1 MTHPNPRRSLHQCGE
16 TMTESRLRHTGIS
29 VVGDM
34 PWGTHFCHF
43 YDSKQDLLDTLV
55 PYFKAGLDDKEFCVW
70 VIADPLTKDEAWN
83 ALRLSVPN
91 LDRHLADQSIEV
103 FVDEEWYLKNNTFDL
118 QRATSAWNEKL
129 AQALARG
136 YTGMRF
142 SGDTCW
148 LQKKNWQDF
157 CAYENHLNASISDQ
171 AMTVWCTYPLANS
184 GAAEI
189 LDVAR
194 THQLCLTRRSG
205 NWEVIETGEIK
216 LAKQKIS
223 KLNEELERRVD
234 ERTEQL
240 LDANEHLRNEIGERK
255 QAEGLLREANEKVKM
270 VLDSITDRF
279 FAFDSEWRYTYFN
292 RHAEEQLKTLGKD
305 PTTIIGKVL
314 WDEFPNPPIEEPIR
328 RAMSERIVTI
338 HEHYY
343 PPLGDWIENRFYP
356 SPDGGLAIFQRSVTE
371 RKRVEE
377 ELRRSEAYLAE
388 GQKISHTGSWA
399 WNVTTGALF
408 WSQEHFRIFGLDP
421 EEAKL
426 TYETVINCVH
436 PEDRSLLQETFE
448 NAVLNGDD
456 YELDFRIVR
465 PDGIRYIHSLAHA
478 VFDENGTVVE
488 YVGTV
493 IDTTERKLA
502 EEALGQAHTEL
513 AHASRVLTM
522 GELTASIAHEVNQ
535 PLGAI
540 VTNGNASLRLISRNP
555 PDVEGS
561 QEAIECMISDAMR
574 ASEVIKRIRAML
586 KKSVPEKTLLNINET
601 IHDVIGLTASQ
612 LANNQIALRTKL
624 SPDRLMVLGDRVQ
637 LQQVMLNLILNS
649 NEAMSKPGWQLRE
662 LVISSQLTKP
672 NEITVEMRDSGP
684 GLELG
689 DQERIFDAFVTS
701 KDGGLGLGLS
711 ISRTIIEAHGGRLWS
726 TANKGQGATFQ
737 FTLPTSTEN

>member
-1 MTHPNPRRSLHQCGE
+1 MR
-16 TMTESRLRHTGIS
+16 ESRLRHTGIS

-70 VIADPLTKDEAWN
+70 VIAEPLTKEEAWN
-83 ALRLSVPN
+83 ALRIGVPD
-91 LDRHLADQSIEV
+91 LDRHLADQSIEM
-103 FVDEEWYLKNNTFDL
+103 FVGEEWYLKDDTFNL
-118 QRATSAWNEKL
+118 ERVISAWNEKL
-129 AQALARG
+129 EQALARG
-136 YTGMRF
+136 YEGMRV

-148 LQKKNWQDF
+148 LRKKDWQDF
-157 CAYENHLNASISDQ
+157 CAYENHLNESISDQ
-171 AMTVWCTYPLANS
+171 AMTVLCTYPLAKS

-194 THQLCLTRRSG
+194 THQFCLIRRSG
-205 NWEVIETGEIK
+205 NWEVIETPEIK
-216 LAKQKIS
+216 LAKREIS
-223 KLNEELERRVD
+223 KLNEDLERRVD

-240 LDANEHLRNEIGERK
+240 LDANEQLRNEIAERN

-292 RHAEEQLKTLGKD
+292 RHAEEQLKALGKD

-314 WDEFPNPPIEEPIR
+314 WEEFPNPPIEEAVR
-328 RAMSERIVTI
+328 RAMSERIVITD
-338 HEHYY
+338 EHYY
-343 PPLGDWIENRFYP
+343 APLGDWIENRFYP

-388 GQKISHTGSWA
+388 GQNISHTGSWA
-399 WNVTTGALF
+399 WNVKTGDLF
-408 WSQEHFRIFGLDP
+408 WSLEHFRIFGLDP
-421 EEAKL
+421 EKVKL
-426 TYETVINCVH
+426 TYEMVVNCVH

-448 NAVLNGDD
+448 NAVRNGDD

-465 PDGIRYIHSLAHA
+465 PDGIRHIHSLAHA

-493 IDTTERKLA
+493 IDTTERKRG
-502 EEALGQAHTEL
+502 EEALRHAHAEL

-522 GELTASIAHEVNQ
+522 GELTSSIAHEVNQ

-555 PDVEGS
+555 PAVERS
-561 QEAIECMISDAMR
+561 REAIECMISDAMR

-586 KKSVPEKTLLNINET
+586 KKSVPEKTLLNMNET

-612 LANNQIALRTKL
+612 LANSQIALRTNL
-624 SPDRLMVLGDRVQ
+624 APDRLMVLGDRVQ

-649 NEAMSKPGWQLRE
+649 NEAMSKPGWQFRE
-662 LVISSQLTKP
+662 LVIGSQLTKP
-672 NEITVEMRDSGP
+672 NEITVEVRDSGLGFEP
-684 GLELG
+684 GNQ
-689 DQERIFDAFVTS
+689 DRIFDAFVTS

-711 ISRTIIEAHGGRLWS
+711 ISRTIIEAHGGRLWG
-726 TANKGQGATFQ
+726 TANEGPGATFQ
-737 FTLPTSTEN
+737 FTLPTSNGN

>member
-1 MTHPNPRRSLHQCGE
+1 
-16 TMTESRLRHTGIS
+16 MTESGLRNTGIS

-70 VIADPLTKDEAWN
+70 VIAEPLTKEEAWD
-83 ALRLSVPN
+83 A
-91 LDRHLADQSIEV
+91 HLADQSIEM
-103 FVDEEWYLKNNTFDL
+103 FVGGEWYLKNDTFNL
-118 QRATSAWNEKL
+118 QRVTSAWNEKL
-129 AQALARG
+129 EQALARG
-136 YTGMRF
+136 YAGMRV

-148 LQKKNWQDF
+148 LRKKDWQDF
-157 CAYENHLNASISDQ
+157 CAYENHLNEAISDQ
-171 AMTVWCTYPLANS
+171 AMTVWCTYPLAKS
-184 GAAEI
+184 GASEI

-194 THQLCLTRRSG
+194 THQFCLTRRSG
-205 NWEVIETGEIK
+205 DWEVIETPEIK
-216 LAKQKIS
+216 LAKQQIT

-240 LDANEHLRNEIGERK
+240 LDANEQLRNEIGERK
-255 QAEGLLREANEKVKM
+255 QAEGLLREANERVKM

-314 WDEFPNPPIEEPIR
+314 WEEFPNPPIEEAIR
-328 RAMSERIVTI
+328 RAMSERIVTV

-388 GQKISHTGSWA
+388 GQNISHTGSWA
-399 WNVTTGALF
+399 WNVTTGDIY
-408 WSQEHFRIFGLDP
+408 WSLEHFRIFGLDP
-421 EEAKL
+421 EKVKL
-426 TYETVINCVH
+426 TYAVVVDCVH
-436 PEDRSLLQETFE
+436 PQDRSLVQQTFE
-448 NAVLNGDD
+448 NAVRNGDD

-465 PDGIRYIHSLAHA
+465 PDGIRHIHSVAHP
-478 VFDENGTVVE
+478 VFDENGAVIE

-493 IDTTERKLA
+493 IDTTERKLG
-502 EEALGQAHTEL
+502 EEALRQAHAEL
-513 AHASRVLTM
+513 AHASRVLAM

-555 PDVEGS
+555 PDLERS
-561 QEAIECMISDAMR
+561 REAIECMISDAMR

-586 KKSVPEKTLLNINET
+586 KKSVPEKTLLNMNET

-612 LANNQIALRTKL
+612 LANSHIALRTKL
-624 SPDRLMVLGDRVQ
+624 SPDRLMVIGDRVQ

-649 NEAMSKPGWQLRE
+649 YEAMSKPGWQFRE

-672 NEITVEMRDSGP
+672 SEIKVEVRDSGT
-684 GLELG
+684 GLELEN
-689 DQERIFDAFVTS
+689 QERMFDAFVTS

-711 ISRTIIEAHGGRLWS
+711 ISRTIIEAHGGRLWGTPNES
-726 TANKGQGATFQ
+726 QGATFQ
-737 FTLPTSTEN
+737 FTLPTSSEN

>member
-1 MTHPNPRRSLHQCGE
+1 MR
-16 TMTESRLRHTGIS
+16 ESRLRHTGIS

-70 VIADPLTKDEAWN
+70 VIAEPLTKEEAWN
-83 ALRLSVPN
+83 ALRIGVPD
-91 LDRHLADQSIEV
+91 LDRHLADQSIEM
-103 FVDEEWYLKNNTFDL
+103 FVGEEWYLKDDTFNL
-118 QRATSAWNEKL
+118 ERVISAWNEKL
-129 AQALARG
+129 EQALARG
-136 YTGMRF
+136 YEGMRV

-148 LQKKNWQDF
+148 LRKKDWQDF
-157 CAYENHLNASISDQ
+157 CAYENHLNESISDQ
-171 AMTVWCTYPLANS
+171 AMTVLCTYPLAKS

-194 THQLCLTRRSG
+194 THQFCLIRRSG
-205 NWEVIETGEIK
+205 NWEVIETPEIK
-216 LAKQKIS
+216 LAKREIS
-223 KLNEELERRVD
+223 KLNEDLERRVD

-240 LDANEHLRNEIGERK
+240 LDANEQLRNEIAERN

-292 RHAEEQLKTLGKD
+292 RHAEEQLKALGKD

-314 WDEFPNPPIEEPIR
+314 WEEFPNPPIEEAVR
-328 RAMSERIVTI
+328 RAMSERIVITD
-338 HEHYY
+338 EHYY
-343 PPLGDWIENRFYP
+343 APLGDWIENRFYP

-388 GQKISHTGSWA
+388 GQNISHTGSWA
-399 WNVTTGALF
+399 WNVKTGDLF
-408 WSQEHFRIFGLDP
+408 WSLEHFRIFGLDP
-421 EEAKL
+421 EKVKL
-426 TYETVINCVH
+426 TYEMVVNCVH

-448 NAVLNGDD
+448 NAVRNGDD

-465 PDGIRYIHSLAHA
+465 PDGIRHIHSLAHA

-493 IDTTERKLA
+493 IDTTERKRG
-502 EEALGQAHTEL
+502 EEALRHAHAEL

-522 GELTASIAHEVNQ
+522 GELTSSIAHEVNQ

-555 PDVEGS
+555 PAVERS
-561 QEAIECMISDAMR
+561 REAIECMISDAMR

-586 KKSVPEKTLLNINET
+586 KKSVPEKTLLNMNET

-612 LANNQIALRTKL
+612 LANSQIALRTNL
-624 SPDRLMVLGDRVQ
+624 APDRLMVLGDRVQ

-649 NEAMSKPGWQLRE
+649 NEAMSKPGWQFRE
-662 LVISSQLTKP
+662 LVIGSQLTKP
-672 NEITVEMRDSGP
+672 NEITVEVRDSGLGFEP
-684 GLELG
+684 GNQ
-689 DQERIFDAFVTS
+689 DRIFDAFVTS

-711 ISRTIIEAHGGRLWS
+711 ISRTIIEAHGGRLWG
-726 TANKGQGATFQ
+726 TANEGQGATFQ
-737 FTLPTSTEN
+737 FTLPTSNGN

>member
-1 MTHPNPRRSLHQCGE
+1 
-16 TMTESRLRHTGIS
+16 MTEPGLRNTGIS

-34 PWGTHFCHF
+34 AWGTHFCHF

-55 PYFKAGLDDKEFCVW
+55 PYFKAGLDNKEFCVW
-70 VIADPLTKDEAWN
+70 VIADPLTKEEAWN
-83 ALRLSVPN
+83 ALRKGVPD
-91 LDRHLADQSIEV
+91 LDRHLADQSIEM
-103 FVDEEWYLKNNTFDL
+103 FVGEEWYLKNGRFNL
-118 QRATSAWNEKL
+118 KRITSAWNEKL
-129 AQALARG
+129 EQALARG
-136 YTGMRF
+136 YAGMRV

-148 LQKKNWQDF
+148 LRKKDWQDF
-157 CAYENHLNASISDQ
+157 CAYENHLNESISDQ
-171 AMTVWCTYPLANS
+171 AMTVWCSYPLAKS

-194 THQLCLTRRSG
+194 THQFCLTRRSG
-205 NWEVIETGEIK
+205 NWEVIETPETK
-216 LAKQKIS
+216 LAKREIS

-240 LDANEHLRNEIGERK
+240 LDANEQLRNEIC
-255 QAEGLLREANEKVKM
+255 
-270 VLDSITDRF
+270 
-279 FAFDSEWRYTYFN
+279 
-292 RHAEEQLKTLGKD
+292 
-305 PTTIIGKVL
+305 
-314 WDEFPNPPIEEPIR
+314 
-328 RAMSERIVTI
+328 
-338 HEHYY
+338 
-343 PPLGDWIENRFYP
+343 
-356 SPDGGLAIFQRSVTE
+356 E

-388 GQKISHTGSWA
+388 GQNISHTGSWA
-399 WNVTTGALF
+399 WNVTTGGLF
-408 WSQEHFRIFGLDP
+408 WSLEHFRIFGLDP
-421 EEAKL
+421 EKVKL
-426 TYETVINCVH
+426 TYEMVLNCVH
-436 PEDRSLLQETFE
+436 PEDRSLLQQTFE
-448 NAVLNGDD
+448 NAVRNGEDCA
-456 YELDFRIVR
+456 LDFRIVR
-465 PDGIRYIHSLAHA
+465 PDGIRHVRSVAHA
-478 VFDENGTVVE
+478 VFDDDGAVIE

-493 IDTTERKLA
+493 IDTTERKQG
-502 EEALGQAHTEL
+502 EEALRHAHDEL

-522 GELTASIAHEVNQ
+522 GELTSSIAHEVNQ

-555 PDVEGS
+555 PDVEHS
-561 QEAIECMISDAMR
+561 REAIECMISDAMR

-711 ISRTIIEAHGGRLWS
+711 ISRTIIEAHGGRLWG
-726 TANKGQGATFQ
+726 TANEGQGATFQ
-737 FTLPTSTEN
+737 FTLPTSSEN

>member
-1 MTHPNPRRSLHQCGE
+1 MTLPNPRRSLHKCGV
-16 TMTESRLRHTGIS
+16 TMRESRLRHTGIS

-70 VIADPLTKDEAWN
+70 VIADPLTKEEAWN
-83 ALRLSVPN
+83 ALRIGVPD
-91 LDRHLADQSIEV
+91 LDRHLADQSIEM
-103 FVDEEWYLKNNTFDL
+103 FVGEEWYLKDDTFNL
-118 QRATSAWNEKL
+118 ERVISAWNEKL
-129 AQALARG
+129 EQALARG
-136 YTGMRF
+136 YEGMRV

-148 LQKKNWQDF
+148 LRKKDWQDF
-157 CAYENHLNASISDQ
+157 CAYENHLNESISDQ
-171 AMTVWCTYPLANS
+171 AMTVLCTYPLAKS

-194 THQLCLTRRSG
+194 THQFCLIRRSG
-205 NWEVIETGEIK
+205 NWEVIETPEIK
-216 LAKQKIS
+216 LAKREIS
-223 KLNEELERRVD
+223 KLNEDLERRVD

-240 LDANEHLRNEIGERK
+240 LDANEQLRNEIAERN

-292 RHAEEQLKTLGKD
+292 RHAEEQLKALGKD

-314 WDEFPNPPIEEPIR
+314 WEEFPNPPIEEAVR
-328 RAMSERIVTI
+328 RAMSERIVITD
-338 HEHYY
+338 EHYY
-343 PPLGDWIENRFYP
+343 APLGDWIENRFYP

-388 GQKISHTGSWA
+388 GQNISHTGSWA
-399 WNVTTGALF
+399 WNVKTGDLF
-408 WSQEHFRIFGLDP
+408 WSLEHFRIFGLDP
-421 EEAKL
+421 EKVKL
-426 TYETVINCVH
+426 TYEMVVNCVH

-448 NAVLNGDD
+448 NAVRNGDD

-465 PDGIRYIHSLAHA
+465 PDGIRHIHSLAHA

-493 IDTTERKLA
+493 IDTTERKRG
-502 EEALGQAHTEL
+502 EEALRHAHAEL

-522 GELTASIAHEVNQ
+522 GELTSSIAHEVNQ

-555 PDVEGS
+555 PAVERS
-561 QEAIECMISDAMR
+561 REAIECMISDAMR

-586 KKSVPEKTLLNINET
+586 KKSVPEKTLLNMNET

-612 LANNQIALRTKL
+612 LANSQIALRTNL
-624 SPDRLMVLGDRVQ
+624 APDRLMVLGDRVQ

-649 NEAMSKPGWQLRE
+649 NEAMSKPGWQFRE
-662 LVISSQLTKP
+662 LVIGSQLTKP
-672 NEITVEMRDSGP
+672 NEITVEVRDSGLGFEP
-684 GLELG
+684 GNQ
-689 DQERIFDAFVTS
+689 DRIFDAFVTS

-711 ISRTIIEAHGGRLWS
+711 ISRTIIEAHGGRLWG
-726 TANKGQGATFQ
+726 TANEGPGATFQ
-737 FTLPTSTEN
+737 FTLPTSNGN

>member
-1 MTHPNPRRSLHQCGE
+1 
-16 TMTESRLRHTGIS
+16 MTEPGLRNTGIS

-34 PWGTHFCHF
+34 AWGTHFCHF

-55 PYFKAGLDDKEFCVW
+55 PYFKAGLDNKEFCVW
-70 VIADPLTKDEAWN
+70 VIADPLTKEEAWN
-83 ALRLSVPN
+83 ALRKGVPD
-91 LDRHLADQSIEV
+91 LDRHLADQSIEM
-103 FVDEEWYLKNNTFDL
+103 FVGEEWYLKNGRFNL
-118 QRATSAWNEKL
+118 KRITSAWNEKL
-129 AQALARG
+129 EQALARG
-136 YTGMRF
+136 YAGMRV

-148 LQKKNWQDF
+148 LRKKDWQDF
-157 CAYENHLNASISDQ
+157 CAYENHLNESISDQ
-171 AMTVWCTYPLANS
+171 AMTVWCSYPLAKS

-194 THQLCLTRRSG
+194 THQFCLTRRSG
-205 NWEVIETGEIK
+205 NWEVIETPETK
-216 LAKQKIS
+216 LAKREIS

-240 LDANEHLRNEIGERK
+240 LDANEQLRNEIC
-255 QAEGLLREANEKVKM
+255 
-270 VLDSITDRF
+270 
-279 FAFDSEWRYTYFN
+279 
-292 RHAEEQLKTLGKD
+292 
-305 PTTIIGKVL
+305 
-314 WDEFPNPPIEEPIR
+314 
-328 RAMSERIVTI
+328 
-338 HEHYY
+338 
-343 PPLGDWIENRFYP
+343 
-356 SPDGGLAIFQRSVTE
+356 E

-388 GQKISHTGSWA
+388 GQNISHTGSWA
-399 WNVTTGALF
+399 WNVTTGGLF
-408 WSQEHFRIFGLDP
+408 WSLEHFRIFGLDP
-421 EEAKL
+421 EKVKL
-426 TYETVINCVH
+426 TYEMVLNCVH
-436 PEDRSLLQETFE
+436 PEDRSLLQQTFE
-448 NAVLNGDD
+448 NAVRNGEDCA
-456 YELDFRIVR
+456 LDFRIVR
-465 PDGIRYIHSLAHA
+465 PDGIRHVRSVAHA
-478 VFDENGTVVE
+478 VFDDDGAVIE

-493 IDTTERKLA
+493 IDTTERKEG
-502 EEALGQAHTEL
+502 EEALRQAHDEL

-522 GELTASIAHEVNQ
+522 GELTSSIAHEVNQ

-555 PDVEGS
+555 PDVEHS
-561 QEAIECMISDAMR
+561 REAIECMISDAMR

-689 DQERIFDAFVTS
+689 DQERIFDPFVTS

-711 ISRTIIEAHGGRLWS
+711 ISRTIIEAHGGRLWG
-726 TANKGQGATFQ
+726 TANEGQGATFQ
-737 FTLPTSTEN
+737 FTLPTSTENCTIVLGPFHKTERQGTSPNT